1 MKLARNALVFLCY
14 SAMGFAATSAE
25 APRLKPGLWQ
35 MHIQSSAAGAISAL
49 PPTVCVGAMSDEQRQ
64 IELNNIKSR
73 CNKYESREMGGKWV
87 VDAVC
92 TARNVAVTKHTVT
105 SLGGDSFREEN
116 TGPQGS
122 MTSEGKWLGAC
133 KPGQSPDTFK

>member
-1 MKLARNALVFLCY
+1 
-14 SAMGFAATSAE
+14 MGLTAAFAE
-25 APRLKPGLWQ
+25 AARLKPGLWQ
-35 MHIQSSAAGAISAL
+35 MHIQSSAAGATSAL

-64 IELNNIKSR
+64 IEQSNIKSR
-73 CNKYESREMGGKWV
+73 CSKYESREMGGQWA

-92 TARNVAVTKHTVT
+92 TARNITVTKHTVI

-133 KPGQSPDTFK
+133 KPRQSPDTFK

>member
-1 MKLARNALVFLCY
+1 MKFALNSLVLLFCSVVGLT
-14 SAMGFAATSAE
+14 AVSAE

-35 MHIQSSAAGAISAL
+35 MHVQSSVAGATSAL

-64 IELNNIKSR
+64 IERNNIKSR
-73 CNKYESREMGGKWV
+73 CSKYESREMGGQWV

-92 TARNVAVTKHTVT
+92 TARNITVTKHIVI

-116 TGPQGS
+116 AAPQGS
-122 MTSEGKWLGAC
+122 MTSDGKWLGAC
-133 KPGQSPDTFK
+133 KPGESPDIFK